1 MPKYAYRAMN
11 KEGKESFGIVEA
23 ENQALAINDIRQMG
37 LYPTKVYEARKSDE
51 RRARKE
57 KGGLSELYFGGT
69 STKELVIMTRQL
81 STLIDAGLPLL
92 RSINVLI
99 AQLKPS
105 KLRDILREIRDDI
118 QSGST
123 FSEGLAKHPREFDR
137 LYVNMVR
144 AGEVGGMLEVVLQR
158 LATFME
164 RRQALKRRVKSAM
177 VYPVAVLVVAVGIVW
192 FLLSYVVPEFA
203 VIFEDFG
210 ASLPWMTQFLI
221 KCGDFARFDWWK
233 VALYLNGT
241 IITIKVLSKFHTVKR
256 ISDRVVLRIPLVGDL
271 ITKVAVARFSRTLG
285 TLITSGVPIL
295 QSLRITRET
304 IGNEVI
310 ENAIQKVHD
319 SIKEGDRRAT
329 RRIKGVPPHGR
340 QHDRRRGGN
349 RQPRRHADESGGH
362 LRRRSRGRRGS
373 AFGIDGTRDDRGPR
387 YRLRVHCHF
396 DVFADFLI
404 GGRYE
409 RRVAGVA
416 RAATQ
421 QPRSVSDDTKRRV
434 YAGRVAG
441 GDCHHRYPGS
451 DRSAQCGQLARPRPH
466 GPRD

>member
-1 MPKYAYRAMN
+1 MPKYAYKAMN
-11 KEGKESFGIVEA
+11 KEGKEAFGIVES

-57 KGGLSELYFGGT
+57 KGGLNELYFGGVK
-69 STKELVIMTRQL
+69 TKELVIMTRQL

-105 KLRDILREIRDDI
+105 KLRDILREIRDEI

-123 FSEGLAKHPREFDR
+123 FSEGLAKHPKEFDR

-177 VYPVAVLVVAVGIVW
+177 VYPVAVLLVAVGIVW

-210 ASLPWMTQFLI
+210 AKLPWMTQFLI
-221 KCGDFARFDWWK
+221 KCGDFARFEWWK
-233 VALYLNGT
+233 VALYFNGT
-241 IITIKVLSKFHTVKR
+241 IITIKVLSKIHTVKR
-256 ISDRVVLRIPLVGDL
+256 ITDRVVLRIPLVGDL

-295 QSLRITRET
+295 QSLRITKET

-310 ENAIQKVHD
+310 ENAIQMVHD
-319 SIKEGDRRAT
+319 SIKEGDTIAA
-329 RRIKGVPPHGR
+329 PL
-340 QHDRRRGGN
+340 
-349 RQPRRHADESGGH
+349 DESKVFPPMVVNMIDVGEET
-362 LRRRSRGRRGS
+362 GS
-373 AFGIDGTRDDRGPR
+373 LDAMLMKVADIYDAEVEAAVEALLALMEPVMIVVLGVICGFIVISMYLPIFS
-387 YRLRVHCHF
+387 LA
-396 DVFADFLI
+396 DVMS
-404 GGRYE
+404 
-409 RRVAGVA
+409 GV
-416 RAATQ
+416 
-421 QPRSVSDDTKRRV
+421 
-434 YAGRVAG
+434 
-441 GDCHHRYPGS
+441 
-451 DRSAQCGQLARPRPH
+451 
-466 GPRD
+466 

>member
-1 MPKYAYRAMN
+1 MN
-11 KEGKESFGIVEA
+11 KEGKESFGIVES

-57 KGGLSELYFGGT
+57 KGGLSELYFGGVK
-69 STKELVIMTRQL
+69 TKELVIMTRQL

-118 QSGST
+118 QAGST
-123 FSEGLAKHPREFDR
+123 FSEGLAKHPKEFDR

-210 ASLPWMTQFLI
+210 AKLPWMTQFLI
-221 KCGDFARFDWWK
+221 KCGDFARFEWWK
-233 VALYLNGT
+233 VALYFNGT
-241 IITIKVLSKFHTVKR
+241 IITIKVLSKIHTVKR
-256 ISDRVVLRIPLVGDL
+256 ITDRVVLRIPLVGDL

-295 QSLRITRET
+295 QSLRITKET

-319 SIKEGDRRAT
+319 SIKEGDTIAA
-329 RRIKGVPPHGR
+329 PL
-340 QHDRRRGGN
+340 
-349 RQPRRHADESGGH
+349 DESKVFPPMVVNMIDVGEET
-362 LRRRSRGRRGS
+362 GS
-373 AFGIDGTRDDRGPR
+373 LDAMLMKVADIYDAEVEAAVEALLALMEPVMIVILGFICGFIVISMYLPIFS
-387 YRLRVHCHF
+387 LA
-396 DVFADFLI
+396 DVMS
-404 GGRYE
+404 
-409 RRVAGVA
+409 GV
-416 RAATQ
+416 
-421 QPRSVSDDTKRRV
+421 
-434 YAGRVAG
+434 
-441 GDCHHRYPGS
+441 
-451 DRSAQCGQLARPRPH
+451 
-466 GPRD
+466 

>member
-241 IITIKVLSKFHTVKR
+241 IITIKVLSKIHTVKR

-319 SIKEGDRRAT
+319 SIKEGDTIAA
-329 RRIKGVPPHGR
+329 PL
-340 QHDRRRGGN
+340 
-349 RQPRRHADESGGH
+349 DESKVFPPMVVNMIDVGEET
-362 LRRRSRGRRGS
+362 GS
-373 AFGIDGTRDDRGPR
+373 LDAMLMKVADIYDAEVEAAVEALLALMEPVMIVVLGIVCGFIVISMYLPIFS
-387 YRLRVHCHF
+387 LA
-396 DVFADFLI
+396 DVMS
-404 GGRYE
+404 
-409 RRVAGVA
+409 GV
-416 RAATQ
+416 
-421 QPRSVSDDTKRRV
+421 
-434 YAGRVAG
+434 
-441 GDCHHRYPGS
+441 
-451 DRSAQCGQLARPRPH
+451 
-466 GPRD
+466 